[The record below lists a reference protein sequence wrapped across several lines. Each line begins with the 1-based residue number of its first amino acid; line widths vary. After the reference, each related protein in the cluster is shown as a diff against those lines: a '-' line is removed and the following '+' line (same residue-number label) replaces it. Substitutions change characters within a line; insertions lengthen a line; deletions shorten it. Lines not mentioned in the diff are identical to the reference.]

1 VKTKNNPKSINSSI
15 LGARSNM
22 KSLKQYI
29 AESAKEYEFRFK
41 TIVELSEEQLDK
53 FETHLRKY
61 DAFDVGAPKRTILQT
76 APLDFYNTGATEVY
90 MIDFK
95 TRIPTSA
102 AVLGNELGQCLT
114 IGERDFRL
122 RRSDE
127 PGEILDRASME
138 DKEEGNK
145 EALLNDP
152 EMSEAEEVKGNE
164 HAGQEF
170 VDNFIDELVKSR
182 KEISTEYKGK
192 E

>member
-1 VKTKNNPKSINSSI
+1 
-15 LGARSNM
+15 M

-41 TIVELSEEQLDK
+41 TIVELSDEQLDK

-61 DAFDVGAPKRTILQT
+61 DAFDIGAPKRTILQS

-90 MIDFK
+90 IIDFK

-102 AVLGNELGQCLT
+102 NVLGTELGQCMKVA
-114 IGERDFRL
+114 ERDFRL

-127 PGEILDRASME
+127 PGEILDRESME
-138 DKEEGNK
+138 EKEEDNK

-164 HAGQEF
+164 YAGQEF
-170 VDNFIDELVKSR
+170 VDNFIDELVQSR
-182 KEISTEYKGK
+182 KEMPTEYKGNK
-192 E
+192 

>member
-1 VKTKNNPKSINSSI
+1 
-15 LGARSNM
+15 M

-102 AVLGNELGQCLT
+102 AVLGNELGQCLQLVSVT
-114 IGERDFRL
+114 
-122 RRSDE
+122 
-127 PGEILDRASME
+127 LDSVAATSQ
-138 DKEEGNK
+138 
-145 EALLNDP
+145 
-152 EMSEAEEVKGNE
+152 VKYLIVQAWKTKKKVTKK
-164 HAGQEF
+164 H
-170 VDNFIDELVKSR
+170 
-182 KEISTEYKGK
+182 Y
-192 E
+192 